1 MDIGLHL
8 RSNNDQCL
16 ILHQFTTL
24 SKHEFAI

>member
-8 RSNNDQCL
+8 RSNNYQLL